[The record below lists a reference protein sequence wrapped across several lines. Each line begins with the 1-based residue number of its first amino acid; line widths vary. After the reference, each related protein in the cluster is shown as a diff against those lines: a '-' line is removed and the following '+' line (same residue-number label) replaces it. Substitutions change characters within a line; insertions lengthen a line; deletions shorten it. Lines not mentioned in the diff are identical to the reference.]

1 MHSKKDINGS
11 PDLQLTVRG
20 KNFRFDEPLVMGIL
34 NLTPDSFFDGGKYR
48 NKKEII
54 AQVEMMLVEGASIID
69 IGAVS
74 TRPGAREITEKEEW
88 QRLETTLKMIAA
100 QFPDAIISIDTYRS
114 GVAEK
119 AVHEGAHIIND
130 ISGGTFDKL
139 MPAII
144 SRLKIPFVMMHIQGT
159 PQNMQFNPRYENVV
173 EEVKAFFI
181 GQLNIFSSF
190 GILENII
197 LDPGF
202 GFGKTVEHNY
212 QLLRSLRSMKDLG
225 YPVMAGLS
233 RKSMINKVLEIK
245 PQDALNGTTALNV
258 IALLNGAD
266 ILRVHDVKEAKEAI
280 RLVKIYQSSDI

>member
-1 MHSKKDINGS
+1 
-11 PDLQLTVRG
+11 
-20 KNFRFDEPLVMGIL
+20 
-34 NLTPDSFFDGGKYR
+34 
-48 NKKEII
+48 
-54 AQVEMMLVEGASIID
+54 
-69 IGAVS
+69 
-74 TRPGAREITEKEEW
+74 
-88 QRLETTLKMIAA
+88 
-100 QFPDAIISIDTYRS
+100 
-114 GVAEK
+114 
-119 AVHEGAHIIND
+119 
-130 ISGGTFDKL
+130 
-139 MPAII
+139 
-144 SRLKIPFVMMHIQGT
+144 MMHIQGT